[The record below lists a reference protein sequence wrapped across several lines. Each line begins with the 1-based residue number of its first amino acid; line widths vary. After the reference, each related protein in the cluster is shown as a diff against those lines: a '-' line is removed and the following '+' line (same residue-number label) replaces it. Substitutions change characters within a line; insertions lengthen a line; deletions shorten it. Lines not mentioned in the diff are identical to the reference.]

1 MSDDLLAYYNREL
14 SIIRRLGA
22 EFAAAHPKIAGRLR
36 LGPDTSED
44 PHVSRLIE
52 AFAYLN
58 ARIRHKLDDEFP
70 ELAEGMLAVLYPHY
84 LAPIPS
90 MAIVQ
95 FHLDPAETELAPG
108 YTIPQRTPLETA
120 PVQNIPCRFRTCYPV
135 TLWPVRVDRA
145 SLTRPP
151 FVAPVVP
158 SASGRASSLLTL
170 TLRGLV
176 PATRFADLP
185 LSALR
190 FFLAGQIQNVYSL
203 YELIFRNTL
212 AVVVANGPDDPNP
225 VVLDK
230 SCLRAVGFDRDEG
243 LLPYSARSFLGYRLL
258 TEFFVFP
265 EKFLFVDFCPPRG
278 ALSNIE
284 NRLDIYLYL
293 DREAPNLEPDLSA
306 DSFRLGCTP
315 IVNLYRQRAEPI
327 QLTHAEHEYR
337 VVPDARRPLSH
348 EVYGVDR
355 VIATS
360 PRGEELEYQPLFSAK
375 HAAAGES
382 PAYWFSSRRAG
393 DSSVVGDQGTEVYL
407 TLVNPAL
414 DLAAPADWTLF
425 VETTCLNRDLPS
437 RLPFGGNQPRFHIG
451 EGKGLVTDIRCLTPP
466 TKTLRP
472 SSLRGIPWRLISHL
486 TLNHSSLQGDEA
498 AEALR
503 DMLRLYDFTK
513 SEETQAFVKGI
524 LSVRSRGTVGR
535 PSSRS
540 GSICRGVEISIE
552 FDEARYATL
561 NSLFLFAS
569 VLDRFLALYCSMN
582 SFSRFVA
589 TTRGRSGEYH
599 RWPPRMGERTLL

>member
-1 MSDDLLAYYNREL
+1 MSDELLAYYNREL

-70 ELAEGMLAVLYPHY
+70 EIAEGMLEVLYPHY

-90 MAIVQ
+90 AAIVQ
-95 FHLDPAETELAPG
+95 FQLDPDETDLTQG
-108 YTIPQRTPLETA
+108 YTIPQNTPLETA
-120 PVQNIPCRFRTCYPV
+120 PVQNMPCRFQTCYPV
-135 TLWPVRVDRA
+135 TLWPVRVDTA

-151 FVAPVVP
+151 FAAPVVP
-158 SASGRASSLLTL
+158 SVAGRAAALLTL
-170 TLRGLV
+170 TLRGSA
-176 PATRFADLP
+176 PTTRIADLP

-190 FFLAGQIQNVYSL
+190 FFLAGQVQNVYSL
-203 YELIFRNTL
+203 YELIFCNTL
-212 AVVVANGPDDPNP
+212 AVVIANGPDDPKP

-243 LLPYSARSFLGYRLL
+243 LFPYSPRSFLGYRLL
-258 TEFFVFP
+258 TEFFAFP
-265 EKFLFVDFCPPRG
+265 EKFLFVDFCPPPG
-278 ALSNIE
+278 ALGGIE

-293 DREAPNLEPDLSA
+293 DREAPNLGPDLSA
-306 DSFRLGCTP
+306 DSFRLACTP

-337 VVPDARRPLSH
+337 VIPDSRRPLSH
-348 EVYGVDR
+348 EVYSVDR

-360 PRGEELEYQPLFSAK
+360 PRGEEVEYQPLFSAK
-375 HAAAGES
+375 HGAGPET
-382 PAYWFSSRRAG
+382 PAFWFSSRKPA

-414 DLAAPADWTLF
+414 ELAAPADWTLF
-425 VETTCLNRDLPS
+425 VETTCLNRDLPA
-437 RLPFGGNQPRFHIG
+437 RLPFGGNQPRLQVA
-451 EGKGLVTDIRCLTPP
+451 EGMGLVAEINCLTPP
-466 TKTLRP
+466 TRTLRP
-472 SSLRGIPWRLISHL
+472 SHMRGIPWRLISHL

-503 DMLRLYDFTK
+503 DMLRLYDFAK
-513 SEETQAFVKGI
+513 NEETQALIKGI
-524 LSVRSRGTVGR
+524 LNVRSRRTVGR
-535 PSSRS
+535 PTSQS
-540 GSICRGVEISIE
+540 GSVCRGVEISIE
-552 FDEARYATL
+552 FDEARYATT

-599 RWPPRMGERTLL
+599 RWPPRMGDRTLL